1 MHTCT
6 DVHICTHTHTHTW
19 KQNIYLGLG
28 YQSSRSQKVSQKM
41 CAGGRGSTGL
51 TRSPVPWRLM
61 VNNCIPICRQNFSC
75 LGQSVVV
82 QRKALYRLVIG
93 LPLGQVL
100 VNLDFIF
107 LPQILSLFFLS
118 KFSHSKNVELRSISS
133 VKFSVARPA
142 HTDFLLHLIS
152 IVSKPLHIPKCF
164 LIDKLSSHIFP
175 YSIIRDGTGW
185 EVGGGF
191 RIGNMRIPMADSRWC
206 VAEPTQYCKVISL
219 QLK

>member
-1 MHTCT
+1 MCT
-6 DVHICTHTHTHTW
+6 YAHIHTHTW
-19 KQNIYLGLG
+19 KQNIYLGSG
-28 YQSSRSQKVSQKM
+28 YQSSRSQKVSQKT

-61 VNNCIPICRQNFSC
+61 ANNCIPICRQNFSC

-82 QRKALYRLVIG
+82 QRKALYRLVID
-93 LPLGQVL
+93 LPLSQVL

-118 KFSHSKNVELRSISS
+118 KFSHSKNVELHSISS

-152 IVSKPLHIPKCF
+152 IVFKPLHIPKCF

-175 YSIIRDGTGW
+175 YSIIRDGTGR

-191 RIGNMRIPMADSRWC
+191 RIGNMHTPVADSRWC
-206 VAEPTQYCKVISL
+206 VAEPIQYCKVISL